1 MKLEDFLN
9 MATLCPECDT
19 PLEIDVDLVDEGEVI
34 TCVECGMDLEVVSLE
49 PVQVAPVDTEG
60 YDDEDLSR
68 DNDED
73 DE

>member
-1 MKLEDFLN
+1 

-19 PLEIDVDLVDEGEVI
+19 PLEIDVDLVDEGEVV
-34 TCVECGMDLEVVSLE
+34 TCAECGMDLEITSLE